1 MFDITGG
8 QVLVIASLTA
18 VLLGRHEMKTAAFYL
33 GKFTGNTVGMLRR
46 YRSKLQQVVQEAD
59 MPVES
64 MQADLQR
71 SMAEVHSIREELAA
85 LTNFSPQM
93 MQHGKFDLSHE
104 ELDNPRH
111 FSPTSHLD
119 ASAEQANRDPSDVT
133 FHPASQQQPGHAGA
147 MAATATDTAG
157 GDARQ
162 PPAPATGAVDPLDA
176 ILSSAYGA
184 PSSGSSTEHIPRGAA
199 PTPVPDATKV
209 DSTRVVKGTPAGSAS
224 QAAHSAG
231 PASWA
236 ADPHYSNP
244 MQHMSEY
251 TARTDRIP
259 GGADL
264 VLQAMSDHM
273 LLQEFARQAA
283 KEAPPSDP
291 ESK

>member
-1 MFDITGG
+1 M
-8 QVLVIASLTA
+8 A
-18 VLLGRHEMKTAAFYL
+18 LL
-33 GKFTGNTVGMLRR
+33 
-46 YRSKLQQVVQEAD
+46 
-59 MPVES
+59 P
-64 MQADLQR
+64 
-71 SMAEVHSIREELAA
+71 
-85 LTNFSPQM
+85 
-93 MQHGKFDLSHE
+93 GKFDLSHE

-111 FSPTSHLD
+111 FCTCCARCDVPCVEGVLTSVLEWCVLRAPAPTSHLD
-119 ASAEQANRDPSDVT
+119 TSAEQANRDPSDVT

-162 PPAPATGAVDPLDA
+162 QPAPATGAVDPLDA

-199 PTPVPDATKV
+199 PTPMPDATKV
-209 DSTRVVKGTPAGSAS
+209 DSTRVVEGTPAGSAS

-251 TARTDRIP
+251 TART
-259 GGADL
+259 GA
-264 VLQAMSDHM
+264 
-273 LLQEFARQAA
+273 
-283 KEAPPSDP
+283 
-291 ESK
+291 